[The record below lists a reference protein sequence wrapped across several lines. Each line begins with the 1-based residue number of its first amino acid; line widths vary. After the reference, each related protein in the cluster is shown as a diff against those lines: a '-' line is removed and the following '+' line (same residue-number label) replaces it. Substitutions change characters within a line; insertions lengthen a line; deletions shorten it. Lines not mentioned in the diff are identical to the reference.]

1 MKKRV
6 AILFDNFGPY
16 HLARLK
22 AASQVCEVLAVEFGS
37 SSAEYDWDASDA
49 SGLKRVVINNRG
61 SSQEL
66 SPKEFQKRLNDIL
79 DDFRPEAV
87 VVPGWGYRGALLALR
102 WGLLHRVP
110 VICMSESTPWDEERS
125 PVKEWVKRR
134 IVSLFSSALVGGEP
148 HRDYMR
154 ELGMSPD
161 RIFLGYDAV
170 DNSFF
175 AEKAEK
181 LGAGSWEIRG
191 GGIKDSEVV
200 SQKSEVERKP
210 YFLASARFI
219 EKKNLFRLLKAYAL
233 YRQKVERRESSV
245 ECLHSGFTSSDT
257 SAFSLQPSAF
267 HSDTEGQ
274 NQQLSINNEQPA
286 TSWPLIL
293 LGDGPLRSELCRLI
307 SELGL
312 QEYVRMPGFKQYDEL
327 PEYYAGAGA
336 FVHASTTEQWG
347 LVVNEAMASGLPVLV
362 SDRCGCAADLVKEG
376 VNGRTFDPMDVE
388 ELARLMVRISTDEE
402 GRLRMGTK
410 SLEIIA
416 EWGPDRFAKGVMYA
430 VNSAVSKPVKGSP
443 FSRLLLK
450 ILISR

>member
-22 AASQVCEVLAVEFGS
+22 AASEVCDLLAVEFGAS
-37 SSAEYDWDASDA
+37 SSEYAWEA
-49 SGLKRVVINNRG
+49 SGSEGFKRVVINQSG
-61 SSQEL
+61 SSREL
-66 SPKEFQKRLNDIL
+66 TQQEFQRQLSKIL
-79 DDFRPEAV
+79 IDFHTDVV
-87 VVPGWGYRGALLALR
+87 VVPGWGFRGSLMALGWCAR
-102 WGLLHRVP
+102 GGVP
-110 VICMSESTPWDEERS
+110 AVVMSESTPWDEERS

-181 LGAGSWEIRG
+181 LGAGSWEMG
-191 GGIKDSEVV
+191 GGIRDSEVG

-416 EWGPDRFAKGVMYA
+416 EWGPDRFAKGVMDA